1 MISVLMFIRR
11 HFRFSVKAVAF
22 LPSPSLVT
30 AFIYRWFQFSKRIK
44 DTCEKI
50 HKSSLRQKSKSRY
63 QSASLTVEASVAFPV
78 FFFAVV
84 YLIQMFGVLRAEL
97 MIAQAGITSAREA
110 AVFSYAAE
118 RLADGENATAQTL
131 LEIFDR
137 EIVRDATM
145 TGVFYARCDSETLR
159 RARVAQGLGGM
170 WVNTEED
177 NDKQREE
184 IYYRVKP
191 SNVLTPERGR
201 YYVLRIVYRNWTGE
215 GRMATN
221 EEETTEDTVYM
232 TEHGSVYHFDRYCSY
247 IRIVTEAVPT
257 ETVGEERNLSGARY
271 YACEFCSPVLQRG
284 TQVFITEYGTRYHA
298 SSTCSAIK
306 RNVRECS
313 REEVRQVYP
322 SCSRCGGAEGG
333 NS

>member
-11 HFRFSVKAVAF
+11 HFRFSIKAAAF
-22 LPSPSLVT
+22 LPSPSLVA
-30 AFIYRWFQFSKRIK
+30 AFIYQRFQFGKK
-44 DTCEKI
+44 TCERTNKN
-50 HKSSLRQKSKSRY
+50 SLRQRNKSRY
-63 QSASLTVEASVAFPV
+63 QRASLTVEASVAFPA
-78 FFFAVV
+78 FFFAVL

-118 RLADGENATAQTL
+118 RLADGENAAAQTL

-145 TGVFYARCDSETLR
+145 TGVFYVRCDAEALR
-159 RARVAQGLGGM
+159 RARVAQGLGGI
-170 WVNTEED
+170 WVDTEED

-191 SNVLTPERGR
+191 SNVLSTERVR

-215 GRMATN
+215 GRTVTN
-221 EEETTEDTVYM
+221 GEEMTEDTVYM
-232 TEHGSVYHFDRYCSY
+232 TEHGSVYHLDRLCSH
-247 IRIVTEAVPT
+247 IRIATDAVLAEAV
-257 ETVGEERNLSGARY
+257 GDERNVSGARY

-284 TQVFITEYGTRYHA
+284 TQVFITSYGTRYHA

-313 REEVRQVYP
+313 LEEVRQTYP
-322 SCSRCGGAEGG
+322 PCSRCGGAEGG
-333 NS
+333 SS